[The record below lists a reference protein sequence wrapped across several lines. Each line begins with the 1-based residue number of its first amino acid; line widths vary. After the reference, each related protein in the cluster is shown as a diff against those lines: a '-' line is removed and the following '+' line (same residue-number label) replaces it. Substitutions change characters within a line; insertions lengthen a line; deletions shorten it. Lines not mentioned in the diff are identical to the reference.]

1 MSHKGFEY
9 FLATW
14 MPPEAKTREATKQ
27 VIAAGNRFDSYGWG
41 WTPLIFYARHGDID
55 MVTWLLD
62 HGANANTP
70 LRGHIR
76 DPLWFALVECN
87 ILCALALLRAGA
99 TSLQRLACSGQLS
112 CRMGIELVKQH
123 VAPCRSAALALLSP
137 RLIRRL
143 GLPRDVAH
151 LIAHRIWRTRYS
163 EEWCK

>member
-99 TSLQRLACSGQLS
+99 TSLQ
-112 CRMGIELVKQH
+112 
-123 VAPCRSAALALLSP
+123 CRSAALALLSP